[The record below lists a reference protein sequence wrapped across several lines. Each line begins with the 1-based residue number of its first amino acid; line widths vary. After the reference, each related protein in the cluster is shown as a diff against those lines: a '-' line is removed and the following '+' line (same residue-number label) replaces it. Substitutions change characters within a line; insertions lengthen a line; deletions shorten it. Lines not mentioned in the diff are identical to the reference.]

1 MATLLLRLAGPMQAW
16 GTDSKFETRKTGREP
31 SKSGVVGLLAA
42 ALGLRRD
49 EEDALAQLNR
59 LRYGVRVDQEGKW
72 LVDYQTVKQKGKT
85 SSADRSYVTWRYY
98 LADAIFLAGLESDDL
113 SFLETLNEAL
123 QRPAFPLF
131 LGRRSCP
138 PTLPLCLGIR
148 EAGLEQALRSEPS
161 LLPVWKKQHAAPKRL
176 VMDVDPSDPGGAYR
190 QDVALSFSPLHR
202 QFGYRL
208 AKEDTVTLPE
218 TLTATQHDPFAELGG
233 D

>member
-16 GTDSKFETRKTGREP
+16 GTDSKLETRKTGREP

-49 EEDALAQLNR
+49 ETDALARLNR

-72 LVDYQTVKQKGKT
+72 MVDYQMLIPKNSKG
-85 SSADRSYVTWRYY
+85 SNDNHITWRYY

-113 SFLETLNEAL
+113 SFLEELNEAL

-148 EAGLEQALRSEPS
+148 ETELEQALRSEPS
-161 LLPVWKKQHAAPKRL
+161 LLPAWNKQHAASTRL
-176 VMDVDPSDPGGAYR
+176 VMDADPSDPGGAYR